1 MTTFDQVDNR
11 TATGAGELAGRAKGI
26 VIGQIDERSTQLGTT
41 VLDHAQNVRE
51 IGDQLRAKGQ
61 DQAAKLADTVA
72 SKLEQSGFYLSETGG
87 DRIVADMEALARRQ
101 PLLTLATG
109 IAAGILA
116 ARLLKA
122 SASQRYYAQQPYVER
137 FNENAISPTRGATA
151 SRYYED

>member
-11 TATGAGELAGRAKGI
+11 SANGAGELAGRAKGM

-41 VLDHAQNVRE
+41 VLDHAQNVRD
-51 IGDQLRAKGQ
+51 IGDQLRTKGQ

-72 SKLEQSGFYLSETGG
+72 AKLEQTGFYLSETGG
-87 DRIVADMEALARRQ
+87 DRIVADMETLARRQ
-101 PLLTLATG
+101 PLLTLAAG

-122 SASQRYYAQQPYVER
+122 SASERYYARRPYVEQ
-137 FNENAISPTRGATA
+137 FNENARTGTRDAAG